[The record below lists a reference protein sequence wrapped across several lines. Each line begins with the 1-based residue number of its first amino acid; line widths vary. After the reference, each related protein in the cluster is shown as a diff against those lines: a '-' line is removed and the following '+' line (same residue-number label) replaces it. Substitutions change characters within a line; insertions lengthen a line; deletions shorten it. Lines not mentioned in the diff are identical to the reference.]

1 MYTVLELWLI
11 CHGETPWN
19 SEGRALGQGD
29 PPLSEFGIRQ
39 AELLAG
45 RLSGVAFTQVY
56 ASDLARARYTARL
69 ALPAAEVQLEPRLR
83 EVNFG
88 AWEGKHWNK
97 LTGEDAHALQ
107 TWRKDPYRERAPGG
121 ESYEDVL
128 VRTSAWLAE
137 LPATARVAAF
147 THGGAVRSLLYGF
160 TGLPENTAWRF
171 AVQTGSLTR
180 VAIGKQGAVLQA
192 VNDTAHL
199 GF

>member
-1 MYTVLELWLI
+1 MLELWLI

-29 PPLSEFGIRQ
+29 PPLSEFGVQQ
-39 AELLAG
+39 AELLAA
-45 RLSGVAFTQVY
+45 RLAGVTFNAVY
-56 ASDLARARYTARL
+56 ASDLTRARYTARL

-88 AWEGKHWNK
+88 SWEGKPWDELK
-97 LTGEDAHALQ
+97 GEDARALQ
-107 TWRKDPYRERAPGG
+107 SWRKDPYRERAPGG

-128 VRTSAWLAE
+128 IRTSAWLAE
-137 LPATARVAAF
+137 LPSAGRVAAF
-147 THGGAVRSLLYGF
+147 THGGAIRSLLYSF
-160 TGLPENTAWRF
+160 TGLPESAAWRF
-171 AVQTGSLTR
+171 AVHTGSLTR
-180 VAIGKQGAVLQA
+180 VTLGKQGTVLQT